1 MVRTLKILTNADTNS
16 IVRGQSPLRDV
27 IERNGR
33 TVVIK
38 KNAMLDSLD
47 AKERSHDNRTPNNG
61 INFMN
66 TKVNV
71 SFHCY
76 SMDILI

>member
-1 MVRTLKILTNADTNS
+1 MLLSEMFGTA
-16 IVRGQSPLRDV
+16 
-27 IERNGR
+27 
-33 TVVIK
+33 VIK
-38 KNAMLDSLD
+38 KDAMLDSLD
-47 AKERSHDNRTPNNG
+47 AKEHSHDNNTPNNG
-61 INFMN
+61 INFVN